1 MYLYMQPLLNDVVN
15 GFNGSRIGVD
25 EITSCE
31 FIHEVC
37 ACVRACVCVCV
48 CVCGY
53 LSFLIFTRHILTY
66 FRHCVVMHSKFIH
79 CLVFREM
86 SD

>member
-25 EITSCE
+25 EITSCQ

-37 ACVRACVCVCV
+37 ACVRVCVCVCV
-48 CVCGY
+48 CVW
-53 LSFLIFTRHILTY
+53 LSFFPYLHQAYLDLLQTL
-66 FRHCVVMHSKFIH
+66 CG
-79 CLVFREM
+79 
-86 SD
+86 DA